1 MLKAV
6 YVYVDDHHSKGKG
19 VVSRGVTNHLREKF
33 DVRLHRTTIGRKMG
47 ELGLVWN
54 PIKAPPRT
62 YASHRIHT
70 IREFLIDLDKYV
82 KEMRSGGGEYMFV
95 FIDESY
101 VNTNHACSH
110 SYLPTDKKVD
120 GKIYHKSSKD
130 HTSIILHG
138 ITEEGPLTESV
149 D

>member
-1 MLKAV
+1 M
-6 YVYVDDHHSKGKG
+6 
-19 VVSRGVTNHLREKF
+19 
-33 DVRLHRTTIGRKMG
+33 TIGRKMG

-110 SYLPTDKKVD
+110 SYLPIDKKLD
-120 GKIYHKSSKD
+120 DKIYHKSSKW
-130 HTSIILHG
+130 HILIILHRT
-138 ITEEGPLTESV
+138 TEEDPLTEYV
-149 D
+149 DG